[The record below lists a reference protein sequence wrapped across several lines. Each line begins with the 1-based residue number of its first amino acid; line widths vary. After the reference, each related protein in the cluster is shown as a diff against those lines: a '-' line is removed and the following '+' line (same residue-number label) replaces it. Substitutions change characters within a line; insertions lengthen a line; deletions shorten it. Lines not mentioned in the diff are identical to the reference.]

1 MKSVNFLKFLIL
13 SLILTVGAMG
23 CKRTPKNVTFI
34 PGAKPVVGPDQPNP
48 MAVNTPTSRGNLV
61 EQRPGPTG
69 IPTDPDRLTTPLGGR
84 DDDKYNADPDTFKEQ
99 TVYFAFDSSTV
110 RPEDKS
116 KIDAVAAYLKGQP
129 THHLRVEGH
138 CDERGTEEYNRALGE
153 RRAQAVREYLIS
165 VGIAAERV
173 STLSFGE
180 DKPAVLSHDETGWAK
195 NRRGEFILLKPKA

>member
-34 PGAKPVVGPDQPNP
+34 PSAKPVVGPDQPGP
-48 MAVNTPTSRGNLV
+48 LA
-61 EQRPGPTG
+61 EGPTTRG
-69 IPTDPDRLTTPLGGR
+69 RGINQGPTTTSIPTDPSTELTPLVGR
-84 DDDKYNADPDTFKEQ
+84 DENFNADPDTFREQ

>member
-13 SLILTVGAMG
+13 SLILTVGAVG

-48 MAVNTPTSRGNLV
+48 MAGNPTIPPGRSID
-61 EQRPGPTG
+61 QGPTPG
-69 IPTDPDRLTTPLGGR
+69 SSSIDPKTGTADLVGR
-84 DDDKYNADPDTFKEQ
+84 DENFNADPDTFKEQ

-129 THHLRVEGH
+129 TFHLRVEGH

-173 STLSFGE
+173 GTLSFGE
-180 DKPAVLSHDETGWAK
+180 DKPAVLGHDETAWTK